1 MLRHEHFSC
10 KSSKHH
16 APFYKLLD
24 ALMIKIVQVQA
35 TIIYLWYDTNM
46 AKNSLTHQKDAKKV
60 REVFEGLSRNTS

>member
-16 APFYKLLD
+16 ATFYKLLG
-24 ALMIKIVQVQA
+24 ALMIKPVQVQA
-35 TIIYLWYDTNM
+35 TFYIYDMIQIWQ
-46 AKNSLTHQKDAKKV
+46 KNSLTHQKDAKKV